1 MRKGNRK
8 IHVRQ
13 HSKRKEEK
21 QKSKEL
27 KRTGKSRIEK
37 RGVVKYA
44 QLHGK

>member
-1 MRKGNRK
+1 MRKDSRK

-21 QKSKEL
+21 QESIEL

-44 QLHGK
+44 QLERY